1 MKTMKLRTKLA
12 LMLLLPLLSLCWLG
26 GELIWAKYELRNRM
40 DAMSS
45 LTVLAKH
52 AGALVH
58 ELQKERGMNAG
69 FLGSKGQKFRAELS
83 KQREL
88 SDKLLGEWRT
98 GVGATRLSRFG
109 SQFVGQVTEANSS
122 LAQLGEWRN
131 RVDGLAVSTPEVLKY
146 YTGTIDKL
154 ITVVR
159 GMTELATDAEMAA
172 RTTAYVSLMLA
183 KERAGLERAT
193 LTNTFAQDKFGPGI
207 LQRFG
212 SLAGEQSAFL
222 NTFSAMATAAMQALF
237 KEQMSVNAVAEV
249 DRMRQLAFDKAGSGG
264 FGIDPNHWFAT
275 ITEKINQLKKVEDGL
290 SEELGKQA
298 AIQAEKAQ
306 FQLILYS
313 ILIPL
318 IVVATLGYVRFV
330 NQELMQQIGCETT
343 EIGEVVTI
351 VSEVT
356 RGDLSVAFNVDCN
369 RERSIY
375 GGIRRMVGH
384 LRDTVG
390 VVQGVAGAVVLDC
403 ERVNSSAHH
412 VSEGGQR
419 QAASIEE
426 TSAAMEQMAANIQ
439 NNADNAL
446 TTQALASQA
455 AKEAGKTGESV
466 KQAVVAMKQIASR
479 IVVIEEIARQTNLL
493 ALNAAIE
500 AARAGEHGKGFAVVA
515 AEVRKLAERSQ
526 TAAGEITSLAS
537 SSVRTAEEAGSS
549 LDRLVPD
556 IQRTAKLV
564 QEIANA
570 SAEQNQGAQQVNQA
584 IQELDRVIQENAV
597 ATSEM
602 SQIAESL
609 SEQARAM
616 QESIGYFRV

>member
-12 LMLLLPLLSLCWLG
+12 LMLFFPLLSLCWLG
-26 GELIWAKYELRNRM
+26 GELIWDKYELRNRM

-45 LTVLAKH
+45 LTVLARQV
-52 AGALVH
+52 GSLVH
-58 ELQKERGMNAG
+58 ELQKERGMTAG
-69 FLGSKGQKFRAELS
+69 FIGSKGQKFRTELP
-83 KQREL
+83 KQREI
-88 SDKLLGEWRT
+88 SDKLLGEWRAV
-98 GVGATRLSRFG
+98 VGATDLNRFG
-109 SQFVGQVTEANSS
+109 PRFVGQMAEANKN
-122 LAQLGEWRN
+122 LAQLGEWRS
-131 RVDGLAVSTPEVLKY
+131 RADGLTVAAPEVLKY
-146 YTGTIDKL
+146 YTGTIEGL

-159 GMTELATDAEMAA
+159 GMTELAADAEMAA

-222 NTFSAMATAAMQALF
+222 NTFSAMATASMQAFF
-237 KEQMSVNAVAEV
+237 KEQMSVSAVVEV
-249 DRMRQLAFDKAGSGG
+249 DRMRQVAFDKAGSGG
-264 FGIDPNHWFAT
+264 FGIDPNLWFAT
-275 ITEKINQLKKVEDGL
+275 ITEKINQLKKVEEGL
-290 SEELGKQA
+290 SEELGSQA
-298 AIQAEKAQ
+298 TDQARSAQ
-306 FQLILYS
+306 FQLTLYAV
-313 ILIPL
+313 LIPL
-318 IVVATLGYVRFV
+318 IVVATLSYVIFV
-330 NQELMQQIGCETT
+330 NRDLMQQIGCEMT
-343 EIGEVVTI
+343 EIGDVVAI
-351 VSEVT
+351 VNEVT
-356 RGDLSVAFNVDCN
+356 KGDLSVVFNVDCK

-375 GGIRRMVGH
+375 GAMRRMVGH
-384 LRDTVG
+384 LRETVE
-390 VVQGVAGAVVLDC
+390 VVQGVAGTVVLDC
-403 ERVNSSAHH
+403 ERVNGSAHH

-426 TSAAMEQMAANIQ
+426 TSAAMEQMASNIQ

-446 TTQALASQA
+446 TTQNLAAQA

-466 KQAVVAMKQIASR
+466 KQAVVAMKQIAGR

-526 TAAGEITSLAS
+526 LAAGEITSLAS
-537 SSVRTAEEAGSS
+537 DSVRVAEEAGSS

-556 IQRTAKLV
+556 IRRTAELV

-570 SAEQNQGAQQVNQA
+570 SAEQNQGAQQVNLA
-584 IQELDRVIQENAV
+584 IQELDQVIQGNAL

-609 SEQARAM
+609 AEQARTM
-616 QESIGYFRV
+616 QESIGYFKV